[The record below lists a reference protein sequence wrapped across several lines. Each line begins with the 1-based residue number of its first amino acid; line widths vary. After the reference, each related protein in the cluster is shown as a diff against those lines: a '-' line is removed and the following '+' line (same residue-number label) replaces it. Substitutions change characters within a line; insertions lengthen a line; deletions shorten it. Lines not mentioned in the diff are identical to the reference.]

1 MSEKKKVKV
10 KVKEKVEEE
19 EGGRGEGASLAFH
32 MAIGL
37 QRRLRGPKIITAISK
52 H

>member
-10 KVKEKVEEE
+10 KVKEEVEEK
-19 EGGRGEGASLAFH
+19 EGVRGGGNSLAFR

-37 QRRLRGPKIITAISK
+37 QRRLRGP
-52 H
+52 